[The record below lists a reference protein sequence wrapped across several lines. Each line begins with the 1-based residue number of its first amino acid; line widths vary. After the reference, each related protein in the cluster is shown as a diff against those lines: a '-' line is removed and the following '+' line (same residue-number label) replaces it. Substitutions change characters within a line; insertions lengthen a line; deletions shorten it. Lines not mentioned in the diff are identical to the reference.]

1 MLRALPFAPF
11 CGIMR
16 RMIDIKHAATL
27 ELPKVLDRLAGLA
40 SFSAGIELCRQ
51 LAPSTMPVEV
61 KRRLAVTAEARRLL
75 TTNADVSLGGIHDVR
90 PFIEQAAR
98 GAALMPQDLLDI
110 RETLAAG
117 RDIHRTLARLAN
129 LYPLLSAIAAR
140 IVESAGVIAEI
151 GRCIDD
157 HGQVRDEASPQL
169 ADIRREL
176 RLAHDRLQ
184 DKLARVLTSQRN
196 APYLQ
201 DALITMRDGRYVI
214 PIKSDF
220 KGRIPGIVHD
230 QSQSGA
236 TLFIEPIATVEL
248 NNRWRELQLKEDNE
262 IRRILHAL
270 SNLVAEDGI
279 YIAGTVQALAELDLA
294 SACAKYADEIAAT
307 EPRIPDWRPEVGGR
321 RSEIG
326 APQSAIRNPQSE
338 HPGSVLR
345 LIQARHP
352 LIDPQRVVPIDVEM
366 DDATFIVVITGPNT
380 GGKTVALKTVGL
392 MCLMA
397 YCGLHIPASAGS
409 ELCVFDHVFADIG
422 DEQSIEQSLSTFSS
436 HLANLKS
443 FMSRA
448 DRQSLVLLDELGAG
462 TDPAEG
468 SALARA
474 ILDHLR
480 EKSVTTFVATH
491 YPELKIWA
499 HQTPGAVNASVEFD
513 PETLAPTYRLIIG
526 LPGRSNAFAIAA
538 RMGLDAHIVEAARAM
553 VATSD
558 LQAEDLLA
566 GIHKARQEADAAR
579 YDAQRAKAEAEK
591 MERDLRA
598 RLAGIEDER
607 KHILEAAQD
616 EMHTRLET
624 LEEEIVYLRNKL
636 KGLGAQELA
645 ALEERR
651 RELHKKAAAVVPAL
665 PAIEQP
671 AKHPIN
677 AGDVVWIERLKSEG
691 TVDEIDGNKAQV
703 TSGRLRLTLSVD
715 ELDWRKTPQPDTSAP
730 AKGPGR
736 IVSSPGMELDLRGER
751 ADDALIMLDRHLDA
765 AFLSGLPFVRVIH
778 GHGTGAL
785 KKAVRQALKGHPH
798 VRDYEAGRDGEGGD
812 GVTVVKL
819 AQER

>member
-1 MLRALPFAPF
+1 M
-11 CGIMR
+11 
-16 RMIDIKHAATL
+16 TL
-27 ELPKVLDRLAGLA
+27 ELPKVLERLAGFA
-40 SFSAGIELCRQ
+40 SFSAGIELCRE
-51 LAPSTMPVEV
+51 LAPSTIPVEV
-61 KRRLAVTAEARRLL
+61 KRRLAVTGEARRLL
-75 TTNADVSLGGIHDVR
+75 TTNVDVGLGGIHDVR
-90 PFIEQAAR
+90 PLVEQAAR

-117 RDIHRTLARLAN
+117 RDIHRTLSRLSN
-129 LYPLLSAIAAR
+129 LYPLLSATAAR

-196 APYLQ
+196 GPYLQ

-230 QSQSGA
+230 QSASGA

-248 NNRWRELQLKEDNE
+248 NNRWRELQLSEDNE
-262 IRRILHAL
+262 IRRILHSL

-279 YIAGTVQALAELDLA
+279 YITGTVQALAELDLA
-294 SACAKYADEIAAT
+294 FACAKYADETGAT
-307 EPRIPDWRPEVGGR
+307 EPRVEDWKLEVGGW
-321 RSEIG
+321 RSEGGGRREEAGEPATAVETI
-326 APQSAIRNPQSE
+326 P
-338 HPGSVLR
+338 HPGSTLR

-366 DDATFIVVITGPNT
+366 DAATFIVVITGPNT
-380 GGKTVALKTVGL
+380 GGKTVALKTLGL

-409 ELCVFDHVFADIG
+409 ELCVFDHIFADIG
-422 DEQSIEQSLSTFSS
+422 DEQSIEQSLSTFSA
-436 HLANLKS
+436 HLANLKN

-474 ILDHLR
+474 ILDYLR

-513 PETLAPTYRLIIG
+513 SETLAPTYRLVIG

-566 GIHKARQEADAAR
+566 GIHKARQEADVAR

-591 MERDLRA
+591 MERELRA

-616 EMHTRLET
+616 EMQSRLET
-624 LEEEIVYLRNKL
+624 LEEEITFLRNKL
-636 KGLGAQELA
+636 KGIGAQELA
-645 ALEERR
+645 VLEERR
-651 RELHKKAAAVVPAL
+651 RELHKKAAAVVPVPL
-665 PAIEQP
+665 IEQP
-671 AKHPIN
+671 PKHPVKE
-677 AGDVVWIERLKSEG
+677 GDVVWIERLKSEG

-751 ADDALIMLDRHLDA
+751 ADDALLMLERHLDA
-765 AFLSGLPFVRVIH
+765 AYLAGLPFVRVIH

-785 KKAVRQALKGHPH
+785 KKAVRQALKGHAL

-819 AQER
+819 AQEK